1 MMKKQLLPILIS
13 AILIIV
19 GTGCSKSYFD
29 INNNPNAATNTT
41 PELVLPQALTV
52 SASGYINNYTFVSEW
67 MGYWCP
73 SGSYAISSSDLA
85 SYRQT
90 TDFGN
95 GIWTAYY
102 HNLED
107 YDYIEQA
114 AKTQGKTFYQGAA
127 IVMKAFVFQ
136 QLVDMFN
143 NVPYRQAFQG
153 TNNIQPA
160 FDNAQ
165 TIYESLSSRLDSA
178 VTLFQRADAVAASN
192 SDVMFNGVNTS
203 WIQFANTLKLRILM
217 RQTQMSGRTTYIA
230 AQMGKI
236 TANGA
241 GFLTTDATVNPGY
254 ANNVGQQNPFYS
266 TSINT
271 AGTYVGDY
279 WRANQFPI
287 TFCLNNADPRYKYL
301 YAPTAN
307 GGIYQG
313 NVIGSATNHAA
324 NSASTFGP
332 GVLKSASQSSVLI
345 SAAESYFLQAEA
357 GLDGLL
363 TNNPSTLFK
372 SGVQASFSYLGAG
385 DASAYYSQVGNL
397 NTNYDACTTAS
408 QQLACII
415 RQKWMAMNTVTPFEA
430 WADYRRLGLP
440 ADIPLSV
447 SPYVDV
453 LSIPVRILYPTVEY
467 NTNTANVN
475 AQGNIN
481 HHTSKI
487 FWMP

>member
-1 MMKKQLLPILIS
+1 MKKQLLQIFLS
-13 AILIIV
+13 AIV
-19 GTGCSKSYFD
+19 VMAGMGCSKSYFD

-67 MGYWCP
+67 LGYWCP

-90 TDFGN
+90 TAFGN
-95 GIWTAYY
+95 GIWAAAY

-107 YDYIEQA
+107 YDYVEQT
-114 AKTQGKTFYQGAA
+114 AKAQAKTFYQGTAM
-127 IVMKAFVFQ
+127 IMKAFVFQ

-143 NVPYRQAFQG
+143 NVPYTQAFKG
-153 TNNIQPA
+153 TNVIQPA
-160 FDNAQ
+160 YDNAQ
-165 TIYESLSSRLDSA
+165 TIYESLAGRLD
-178 VTLFQRADAVAASN
+178 TAVALLQRSDAIAASS
-192 SDVMFNGVNTS
+192 SDVMFNGVNS
-203 WIQFANTLKLRILM
+203 NWIKFANTLKLRILM
-217 RQTQMSGRTTYIA
+217 RQTQMSGRTSYIQ
-230 AQMGKI
+230 AQIAKI
-236 TANGA
+236 MANGG
-241 GFLTTDATVNPGY
+241 GFLSSDAAVNPGY
-254 ANNVGQQNPFYS
+254 ANNSGQQSPFWGLC
-266 TSINT
+266 INT
-271 AGTYVGDY
+271 SGTYIGDY
-279 WRANQFPI
+279 WRANQYPI
-287 TFCLNNADPRYKYL
+287 TFCQANADPRYKL
-301 YAPTAN
+301 WYAPTAS

-332 GVLKSASQSSVLI
+332 GVLQSVSQSAVLL

-357 GLDGLL
+357 GLKGLL
-363 TNNPSTLFK
+363 TNNPQTLFN
-372 SGVQASFSYLGAG
+372 SGVQASFTYLGAG
-385 DASAYYSQVGNL
+385 DATSYVNQVANI
-397 NTNYDACTTAS
+397 NTNYAACTTPA

-415 RQKWMAMNTVTPFEA
+415 RQKWAAMNTVTPFEA

-453 LSIPVRILYPTVEY
+453 LAIPVRILYPTSEY
-467 NTNTANVN
+467 QNNAANVS
-475 AQGNIN
+475 AQGTIN